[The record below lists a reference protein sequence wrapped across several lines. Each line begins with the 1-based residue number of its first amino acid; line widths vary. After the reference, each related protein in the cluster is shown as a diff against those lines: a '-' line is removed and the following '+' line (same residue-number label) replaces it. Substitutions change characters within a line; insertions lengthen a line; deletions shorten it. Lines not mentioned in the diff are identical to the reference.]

1 MSRVQVL
8 LQRDSLKFPETP
20 EASRLAA
27 RVPYEIRFGKEA
39 NDRYAAFRVEA
50 HDDLVTALG
59 LAVPQKG
66 ASAST
71 SVFPLHCAPTSCS
84 EESSSEQRSKLDVS
98 LRAGTGR
105 VFDERNRMLEVVRFD
120 HPEPGQWDICR
131 GVGTFSSSCMT
142 VPRSDRR
149 CGS

>member
-39 NDRYAAFRVEA
+39 NHRYAAFRVEA

-71 SVFPLHCAPTSCS
+71 SVFPLHCAPTRAVRSHPQSKGRSSTCPFARAQGVCS
-84 EESSSEQRSKLDVS
+84 TREIACSRLSASITPNPAS
-98 LRAGTGR
+98 GTS
-105 VFDERNRMLEVVRFD
+105 VAA
-120 HPEPGQWDICR
+120 
-131 GVGTFSSSCMT
+131 
-142 VPRSDRR
+142 
-149 CGS
+149 